1 MAKRF
6 TDNEKWKDTW
16 FGDLPSKYKLF
27 WFYILDDCNH
37 AGIWKVN
44 FRVAQF
50 LIGENLEPIE
60 VKRYLKSRIVI
71 IDDEYWFI
79 PKFLKFQYANGL
91 KAHVKAQKS
100 VIDLL
105 TKFNLNET
113 VSKQLGNTY
122 VSVQDKDK
130 DIDKDITTNKV
141 KSKSVKKAAAIPTQN
156 EFLKYAKENDGQ
168 YDSKRNGLILKYKS
182 WVENNWKDGFDK
194 PIKNWKS
201 KLLNNLQYIKQDF
214 KKQNDRL

>member
-141 KSKSVKKAAAIPTQN
+141 KAKSVKKAAAIPTQN

-182 WVENNWKDGFDK
+182 WVENN
-194 PIKNWKS
+194 
-201 KLLNNLQYIKQDF
+201 
-214 KKQNDRL
+214 

>member
-91 KAHVKAQKS
+91 KSHVKAQKS

-130 DIDKDITTNKV
+130 DIDKYITTNKV
-141 KSKSVKKAAAIPTQN
+141 KAKPVKKASAIPTQN